1 VPCRTSIVC
10 KSTSQRTFINVC
22 LWTLRYL
29 PILGNFREELQPGSR
44 WKVMR
49 NSHPHVSEMT
59 KSYSVGEVGYRCFHV
74 QVWIAGH
81 NAAACGRVEIDDV
94 V

>member
-1 VPCRTSIVC
+1 
-10 KSTSQRTFINVC
+10 
-22 LWTLRYL
+22 
-29 PILGNFREELQPGSR
+29 
-44 WKVMR
+44 MR

>member
-1 VPCRTSIVC
+1 VC
-10 KSTSQRTFINVC
+10 P
-22 LWTLRYL
+22 WTLRYL
-29 PILGNFREELQPGSR
+29 PILGNFREELQLGSR
-44 WKVMR
+44 AAGGKVVR
-49 NSHPHVSEMT
+49 NGHPHVSEMT
-59 KSYSVGEVGYRCFHV
+59 KSYSMGEVGYSCFHV